1 MVGVTYFP
9 GSCLIRDLIGAGLS
23 GKSDHFLPWLR
34 STQGVVREVGIYADF
49 DAGVSDQFHLVC
61 VRAVVTRCLE

>member
-1 MVGVTYFP
+1 MIHVKVRISSGSISVGFL
-9 GSCLIRDLIGAGLS
+9 SSLS

-49 DAGVSDQFHLVC
+49 NAGVSDQFHLVC
-61 VRAVVTRCLE
+61 VRVVVTRCLE